1 MANLNILNIDAL
13 ANIYMVANTPSYL
26 FRHYRNNSSVQ
37 DFADAHSIEEL
48 VAEIRRVS
56 SIELTKR
63 TVDDIAVAYAAVVG
77 LTFKDAPLVKAAIAD
92 VDFSKILWAQRI
104 LFLWEPYP
112 TVDATLKLTSESVVV
127 MPPAEMSVTTEP
139 C

>member
-1 MANLNILNIDAL
+1 MANLNILNVDAL

-48 VAEIRRVS
+48 AAEIQRVS
-56 SIELTKR
+56 SIALDQR

-77 LTFKDAPLVKAAIAD
+77 LTFKDAAQVDAVIANL
-92 VDFSKILWAQRI
+92 DFSKILWAQRI

-112 TVDATLKLTSESVVV
+112 TVEATLNMVTESGVVT
-127 MPPAEMSVTTEP
+127 PTPTMSVTTEP

>member
-1 MANLNILNIDAL
+1 MANLSILNVDAL

-37 DFADAHSIEEL
+37 DFADAHSGEDL
-48 VAEIRRVS
+48 VAEIKRVS
-56 SIELTKR
+56 AISLSER

-77 LTFKDAPLVKAAIAD
+77 LTFKEAPGVKALVEN
-92 VDFSKILWAQRI
+92 VDLSRILWAERI

-112 TVDATLKLTSESVVV
+112 TVDLTMEMTSESAAVTSAAV
-127 MPPAEMSVTTEP
+127 MTVTTQP
-139 C
+139 S